1 MPAIATIPVTI
12 QPDAAKFLAEIG
24 MERQLDMM
32 LDHAKSTIP
41 HLRALDVELH
51 DFPETGP
58 PSLTICAHRDPYPG
72 RPDRSWRDYMA
83 WELKTFPPEVLQN
96 MSLQTVHHPDEA

>member
-24 MERQLDMM
+24 MERELDTM
-32 LDHAKSTIP
+32 LDHAKATIS
-41 HLRALDVELH
+41 HLRSLDVELH

-58 PSLTICAHRDPYPG
+58 PSLTIKAHRDPYPG
-72 RPDRSWRDYMA
+72 RPDRAWTDFSHWRG
-83 WELKTFPPEVLQN
+83 TNFPPEVVQN
-96 MSLQTVHHPDEA
+96 ISLQTVHHPDEA